1 MRLIKRTHQ
10 EKAKE
15 NENNR
20 SKRRQ
25 NNPNIEDSDISDN
38 QNTTQDDF

>member
-20 SKRRQ
+20 IKKRQ
-25 NNPNIEDSDISDN
+25 NNPNIEDSDMSDN
-38 QNTTQDDF
+38 